1 MDKRAKTL
9 RRAAVTLTA
18 ALAISVGAGASA
30 FAAQPGEDAEWHY
43 QYDHGERVESNGGMT
58 EAHDANGNLVQ
69 AWRGYSDNAIYVAA
83 NNGAIY
89 RWPANANG
97 GAATTYAT
105 PQIVATDYG
114 FRVYHTGTDG
124 RIYYAGLTI
133 NAGQVGLLGSWRT
146 VPGVIT
152 RNNMA
157 PAVTAMP
164 RGESVYLAY
173 HGATSDQVYG
183 AFFNGFGDDRYN
195 TGWQAPRA
203 IPGVFSPTAPSI
215 AYNNSW
221 NHLVLTWAGTDLQVN
236 YSTQLYGSAYWS
248 TPRQIVG
255 VSTQNSPTVALTD
268 NGAGQIAVT
277 PWVNDGGTW
286 GTDGGGQIITIRSD
300 GSQPAGVRVEGG
312 WTTVT
317 GAPDPDAHGGELE
330 PGSLHLVNHGVSLVM
345 LGVVWSDALN
355 VWKGSG
361 RY

>member
-1 MDKRAKTL
+1 M
-9 RRAAVTLTA
+9 
-18 ALAISVGAGASA
+18 
-30 FAAQPGEDAEWHY
+30 
-43 QYDHGERVESNGGMT
+43 
-58 EAHDANGNLVQ
+58 
-69 AWRGYSDNAIYVAA
+69 NAD
-83 NNGAIY
+83 
-89 RWPANANG
+89 G

-124 RIYYAGLTI
+124 RIYYAGLSI
-133 NAGQVGLLGSWRT
+133 NAGQVGLLGGWRT

-173 HGATSDQVYG
+173 HGATSDQIYG

-203 IPGVFSPTAPSI
+203 IPGVFSSSTPSI

-248 TPRQIVG
+248 TPW
-255 VSTQNSPTVALTD
+255 
-268 NGAGQIAVT
+268 QIAGCLNPEFADRSANGQRRRADCCDPV
-277 PWVNDGGTW
+277 GEQRRRLGHRRR
-286 GTDGGGQIITIRSD
+286 GTDHNHPLRW
-300 GSQPAGVRVEGG
+300 QPARRCA
-312 WTTVT
+312 T
-317 GAPDPDAHGGELE
+317 GRGLDDGDRRA
-330 PGSLHLVNHGVSLVM
+330 
-345 LGVVWSDALN
+345 
-355 VWKGSG
+355 
-361 RY
+361 